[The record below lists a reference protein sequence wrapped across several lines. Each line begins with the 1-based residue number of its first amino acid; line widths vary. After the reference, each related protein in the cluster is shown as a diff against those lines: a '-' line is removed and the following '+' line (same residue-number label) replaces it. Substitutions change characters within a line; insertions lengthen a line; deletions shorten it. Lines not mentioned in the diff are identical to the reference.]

1 MPLALRQELAVARP
15 IFRNRMVELSKRG
28 TPKFHAIQVLPQA
41 LKGSDKIANDGVF
54 G

>member
-1 MPLALRQELAVARP
+1 MRQELAVAGR
-15 IFRNRMVELSKRG
+15 IFRNRTIEVPKRG
-28 TPKFHAIQVLPQA
+28 TPKFHAIQVLLQA